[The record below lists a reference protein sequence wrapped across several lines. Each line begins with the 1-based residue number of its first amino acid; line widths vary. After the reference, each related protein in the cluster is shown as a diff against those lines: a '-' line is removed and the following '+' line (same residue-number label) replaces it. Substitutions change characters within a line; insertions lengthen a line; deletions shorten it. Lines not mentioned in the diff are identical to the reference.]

1 MQKNY
6 LKFKK
11 LYNMKK
17 IDKNIFIKII
27 QKIINNKIKLNME
40 TKIKD
45 IQNLDSLNYT
55 KIVLALQKKTNKK
68 ISFSIFDNSKT
79 LKDLYKKI

>member
-1 MQKNY
+1 
-6 LKFKK
+6 
-11 LYNMKK
+11 MKK
-17 IDKNIFIKII
+17 IDKNIFIKLI

-55 KIVLALQKKTNKK
+55 KIVLALQKKTEKK
-68 ISFSIFDNSKT
+68 ISFSILDNSKT
-79 LKDLYKKI
+79 LKDLYNKI